1 MSGSH
6 DGAAGDARR
15 QAAAAW
21 HVRLASADVSER
33 DWVAFEQWLS
43 APGNREAYDRIEAAL
58 LALDDHRGAI
68 VEQLAAASDN
78 VVSFP
83 AKRMKLSA
91 AWVSAAAAAIALVF
105 VGAKLLAPPAEQHF
119 AYAAPADS
127 ARKVTLADASVV
139 NLNRGASIDFYF
151 SSVGRRVSLKAGE
164 ASFAVKHDA
173 ARPFSVETSSGQITD
188 IGTEF
193 NVLDR
198 AGVLTVTVREG
209 VVNVAAAHSAPTRVE
224 KGQQFKLDA
233 AHGQATLATVNPDD
247 AFAWREGRLVYHN
260 ASLAD
265 VVADISRYGGRTV
278 SVADAP
284 TGALRFTGVLVIDKP
299 EAMIARLVG
308 FLPIRSTQDAK
319 GITLRSR

>member
-91 AWVSAAAAAIALVF
+91 AWVSAAAAAIAIW
-105 VGAKLLAPPAEQHF
+105 E
-119 AYAAPADS
+119 
-127 ARKVTLADASVV
+127 
-139 NLNRGASIDFYF
+139 
-151 SSVGRRVSLKAGE
+151 
-164 ASFAVKHDA
+164 
-173 ARPFSVETSSGQITD
+173 
-188 IGTEF
+188 
-193 NVLDR
+193 
-198 AGVLTVTVREG
+198 
-209 VVNVAAAHSAPTRVE
+209 
-224 KGQQFKLDA
+224 
-233 AHGQATLATVNPDD
+233 
-247 AFAWREGRLVYHN
+247 
-260 ASLAD
+260 
-265 VVADISRYGGRTV
+265 
-278 SVADAP
+278 
-284 TGALRFTGVLVIDKP
+284 
-299 EAMIARLVG
+299 
-308 FLPIRSTQDAK
+308 
-319 GITLRSR
+319 